1 MKLGA
6 LYGVGV
12 GPGDPELI
20 TVKGVRLIKA
30 CPHLFTPKAR
40 VKAESVA
47 LAIAGK
53 YISAD
58 TRVHELVF
66 PMVTDESELKEKWDI
81 SARAVANE
89 LEKGEDACFITI
101 GDPFLYST
109 YIYLVRSLK
118 EIHPEVE
125 IVTVPGIT
133 AYSAVASLTNFPVG
147 EGKERVAIIPASDDL
162 EVVRR
167 AISLGGTVIL
177 MKVGK
182 NLKNILALL
191 EEMDVID
198 NAVFAG
204 HAGMENQRIETDL
217 RKLKDKGDK
226 AGYLSTILVKT
237 VNAGAGK

>member
-12 GPGDPELI
+12 GPGDPELVS
-20 TVKGVRLIKA
+20 VKGVRLIGA

-47 LAIAGK
+47 FQIAGR
-53 YISAD
+53 YISVD
-58 TRVHELVF
+58 TQVHELVF
-66 PMVTDESELKEKWDI
+66 PMVKDESELKEKWDI
-81 SARAVANE
+81 SARAVANA

-118 EIHPEVE
+118 EIHPEVT

-133 AYSAVASLTNFPVG
+133 AYSAVASLTSFPVG
-147 EGKERVAIIPASDDL
+147 EGEERVAIIPASYDL
-162 EVVRR
+162 GAVRR
-167 AISLGGTVIL
+167 AISMGGTIIL

-182 NLKNILALL
+182 NLKNVLALL

-198 NAVFAG
+198 DAVFAG
-204 HAGMENQRIETDL
+204 HAGMKNQRIETDL
-217 RKLKDKGDK
+217 RKLKDGGDEV
-226 AGYLSTILVKT
+226 GYLSTILVKAA
-237 VNAGAGK
+237 NGGADK